1 MLRDLVTAVRQNHAL
16 EHATIHLLSRR
27 NPGVRLAGRSSP
39 SGFAILGSLDTEE
52 VADAAAEAMAR
63 LQGGE
68 AHLAVHPSCGTNVV
82 VTGVLVGLAAFAAGS
97 AGSRSRWE
105 RLPQVLLAAT
115 VAALVAQPLGL
126 VTQER
131 ITTTPDVHGVYL
143 SAISRKVQGRLVVHT
158 LAVGRR

>member
-1 MLRDLVTAVRQNHAL
+1 MLRDLITSVRQSHAL

-39 SGFAILGSLDTEE
+39 SGFAIVGSLSTEE
-52 VADAAAEAMAR
+52 VADAAAEALAR

-82 VTGVLVGLAAFAAGS
+82 VTGVLVGLAAFAAGF
-97 AGSRSRWE
+97 AGPRSRWE

-126 VTQER
+126 ATQER

-143 SAISRKVQGRLVVHT
+143 SAISRREQGRLVVHR
-158 LAVGRR
+158 LALGRR